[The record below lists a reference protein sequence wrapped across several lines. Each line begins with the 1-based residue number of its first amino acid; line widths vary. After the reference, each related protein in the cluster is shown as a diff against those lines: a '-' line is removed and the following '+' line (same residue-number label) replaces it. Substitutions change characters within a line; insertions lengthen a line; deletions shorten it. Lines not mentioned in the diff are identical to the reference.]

1 MGAKSI
7 RMQRLKQI
15 LRLRQQGHFIKRI
28 VKDLSISKTTIKK
41 YLKSNHYDSDQNVD
55 GSIMKVN
62 PMALQD
68 DITGYL
74 SNR

>member
-7 RMQRLKQI
+7 RMQQLKQI
-15 LRLRQQGHFIKRI
+15 LRLRQQGYFIKRI

-55 GSIMKVN
+55 G
-62 PMALQD
+62 
-68 DITGYL
+68 
-74 SNR
+74 